1 MDAGVAGR
9 GHPEVHQRR
18 VEIYLDSCSVRGVLE
33 TIHPRVSD
41 HLASEGDT
49 LTLLAAR
56 VVTRDGTQLARGTS
70 TLIHKPVILF
80 VVDLSSTGGYPGFRV
95 ERMQRE
101 GSDDKPPFI
110 EGDLFSSLFEG
121 AQSTRAIAAQPD
133 QDRIVVTLDRSYGQ
147 GTDQVQWQDRA
158 VLKSVGGAYL
168 LDDGQGLF
176 HRTLHALGC
185 WPHRPRSDYSPNRNG
200 GRMARR

>member
-80 VVDLSSTGGYPGFRV
+80 VVDLSSAAGYSGFRV

-101 GSDDKPPFI
+101 VMLNVGSIWLRGRAHLPI
-110 EGDLFSSLFEG
+110 GADLANFVSGSMARFMPITDATVIG
-121 AQSTRAIAAQPD
+121 AQAVEPRTVLVNRD
-133 QDRIVVTLDRSYGQ
+133 QLRCMIVE
-147 GTDQVQWQDRA
+147 
-158 VLKSVGGAYL
+158 
-168 LDDGQGLF
+168 
-176 HRTLHALGC
+176 
-185 WPHRPRSDYSPNRNG
+185 
-200 GRMARR
+200 